1 MKTYTAVEIATKLK
15 IPRTTVINYLAHNA
29 RPVGTATKKKHLS
42 WIYDR
47 EAVNNLSSWYKNMGI
62 QR

>member
-1 MKTYTAVEIATKLK
+1 MKTYTAVEISEKLN
-15 IPRTTVINYLAHNA
+15 IPRTTVVNYLSHNA
-29 RPVGTATKKKHLS
+29 RPVGTSMKKKHLS

-47 EAVNNLSSWYKNMGI
+47 EAVNNLSSWYKNRSI